1 MALVLNGDGAIAG
14 LTAGG
19 LPDAS
24 ITQSDLAAGV
34 VGNGPAFSAHG
45 STTVSIS
52 AATAAKVAMNV
63 EIFDTNNNYDTSNF
77 RFTPTVAGYYQF
89 SAGVNILNGGSA
101 VFMGV
106 YKNGIQSL
114 ISGYFTSSG
123 TGTIPTSG
131 LLYLNGS
138 TDYAEVW
145 VYSGSN
151 NSVFG
156 RSDLT
161 YFTGF
166 LARAA

>member
-14 LTAGG
+14 LNAGG
-19 LPDAS
+19 LPDGS
-24 ITQSDLAAGV
+24 VTQSDLAAGV
-34 VGNGPAFSAHG
+34 VVNGPAFSAHG
-45 STTVSIS
+45 STTVAIS
-52 AATAAKVAMNV
+52 AATPTKVAMNA
-63 EIFDTNNNYDTSNF
+63 EIFDTNNNYDTSTF

-89 SAGVNILNGGSA
+89 SAGVNIANAGSA
-101 VFMGV
+101 VFIGV
-106 YKNGIQSL
+106 FKNGQQTL
-114 ISGYFTSSG
+114 ISGYFTSTG

-138 TDYAEVW
+138 TDYTEVW
-145 VYSGSN
+145 VYLGTN

>member
-1 MALVLNGDGAIAG
+1 MALVLNGDGAITG

-24 ITQSDLAAGV
+24 ITQTDLATNIA
-34 VGNGPAFSAHG
+34 GNGPAFSAYG

-52 AATAAKVAMNV
+52 AATPTKVTMNI
-63 EIFDTNNNYDTSNF
+63 ELFDTNNNYDTSTY
-77 RFTPTVAGYYQF
+77 RFTPTVAGYYHF
-89 SAGVNILNGGSA
+89 SAGVNILNAGSS
-101 VFMGV
+101 VFVGV
-106 YKNGIQSL
+106 HKNGTQSL
-114 ISGYFTSSG
+114 ISGYFTSTG

-131 LLYLNGS
+131 LLYMNGT

>member
-1 MALVLNGDGAIAG
+1 MALVLNGDGAITG

-24 ITQSDLAAGV
+24 ITQTDLATNIAGT
-34 VGNGPAFSAHG
+34 GPAFSAYG

-52 AATAAKVAMNV
+52 AATPTKVTMNI
-63 EIFDTNNNYDTSNF
+63 ELFDTNNNYDTSTY
-77 RFTPTVAGYYQF
+77 RFTPTVAGYYHF
-89 SAGVNILNGGSA
+89 SAGVNILNAGSS
-101 VFMGV
+101 VFVGV
-106 YKNGIQSL
+106 HKNGIQSL
-114 ISGYFTSSG
+114 ISGYFTTVG

-131 LLYLNGS
+131 LLYMNGT

>member
-1 MALVLNGDGAIAG
+1 MALVLNGDGNVTG
-14 LTAGG
+14 LTPGG

-24 ITQSDLAAGV
+24 IIQADLAAGV
-34 VGNGPAFSAHG
+34 AGNGPAFSVH
-45 STTVSIS
+45 SSVTQSI
-52 AATAAKVAMNV
+52 TAAVSTKVAMGI
-63 EIFDTNNNYDTSNF
+63 ELYDTNNNFDTSNY
-77 RFTPTVAGYYQF
+77 RFTPTVAGFYQF
-89 SAGVNILNGGSA
+89 SAGVNISNAGSA
-101 VFMGV
+101 VFIGV
-106 YKNGIQSL
+106 FKNGIQSL
-114 ISGYFTSSG
+114 ISGYFTSVG

-131 LLYLNGS
+131 LLYMNGTS
-138 TDYAEVW
+138 DYAEVW